1 MRKYIC
7 KIWNDIR
14 SHFKI
19 KLHILFF
26 LSSVIPVLFFLCFIY
41 PTWYNTL
48 KTKELNYMEDRILA
62 INNSLDQIL
71 LEIEKNMS
79 NIFTNSYIIS
89 AVTSDSSLLLA
100 DSYYRISTVEAILK
114 SISNYSV
121 DGFSYTLIDHSG
133 QVYSNGSTINLLED
147 FDGSLCTEI
156 KNAPAAETYFTAR
169 YTCSTDKKKTLTFA
183 RSLYVNGEICGVLI
197 VDISP
202 ELLDSFLEP
211 YKEQSYMTV
220 ITNSAYDIIYTSN
233 NFFEGGF
240 DSYRELLFTSLQS
253 PVKIRGDMYEKVHAQ
268 AFLSH
273 CNTCILIPRNLI
285 FQDSIQMRWQM
296 AVILLIIFGQTFVF
310 SDLISHSFSKQ
321 IITLKQEMVR
331 FINTRKKLSFTH
343 IRQDEISEIADGIL
357 YMEEELEKLI
367 EQIQENEKK
376 KRNLEFKA
384 LQQQINPHMI
394 YNTLNTITRLAQL
407 QGVSNIEE
415 ICCSFSNMLKLIS
428 KTTGDFITIRQE
440 IAFIQ
445 SFITL
450 KQYNSYKE
458 YSLTTEI
465 SDEVWDKP
473 IIKLLLHPL
482 IENSITHGFTRDIT
496 IGRIMISIYA
506 SGGYIHIIMEDNGS
520 GISEAALRELFSS
533 SESDSV
539 HAYKSTGIH
548 NCMERLW
555 LQYGSSRHFS
565 IDSDGK
571 TFTRIFI
578 DYPEMEEV
586 L

>member
-1 MRKYIC
+1 
-7 KIWNDIR
+7 
-14 SHFKI
+14 
-19 KLHILFF
+19 
-26 LSSVIPVLFFLCFIY
+26 
-41 PTWYNTL
+41 
-48 KTKELNYMEDRILA
+48 
-62 INNSLDQIL
+62 
-71 LEIEKNMS
+71 
-79 NIFTNSYIIS
+79 
-89 AVTSDSSLLLA
+89 
-100 DSYYRISTVEAILK
+100 
-114 SISNYSV
+114 
-121 DGFSYTLIDHSG
+121 
-133 QVYSNGSTINLLED
+133 
-147 FDGSLCTEI
+147 
-156 KNAPAAETYFTAR
+156 
-169 YTCSTDKKKTLTFA
+169 
-183 RSLYVNGEICGVLI
+183 
-197 VDISP
+197 
-202 ELLDSFLEP
+202 
-211 YKEQSYMTV
+211 
-220 ITNSAYDIIYTSN
+220 
-233 NFFEGGF
+233 
-240 DSYRELLFTSLQS
+240 
-253 PVKIRGDMYEKVHAQ
+253 
-268 AFLSH
+268 
-273 CNTCILIPRNLI
+273 
-285 FQDSIQMRWQM
+285 MRWQM

-482 IENSITHGFTRDIT
+482 IENSITHGFTKDIT

>member
-1 MRKYIC
+1 MRATIKDIAVATGFSVTTISLVLNGKAH
-7 KIWNDIR
+7 KISD
-14 SHFKI
+14 
-19 KLHILFF
+19 
-26 LSSVIPVLFFLCFIY
+26 
-41 PTWYNTL
+41 
-48 KTKELNYMEDRILA
+48 KTKKRILDA
-62 INNSLDQIL
+62 AEQMHYRPNQLAVSLVKKRSKTIGLIVPDIANVYFANMARGIDEACREHGFTVILCNTNESHERDVEYIN
-71 LEIEKNMS
+71 M
-79 NIFTNSYIIS
+79 
-89 AVTSDSSLLLA
+89 LA
-100 DSYYRISTVEAILK
+100 DK
-114 SISNYSV
+114 
-121 DGFSYTLIDHSG
+121 G
-133 QVYSNGSTINLLED
+133 
-147 FDGSLCTEI
+147 
-156 KNAPAAETYFTAR
+156 
-169 YTCSTDKKKTLTFA
+169 
-183 RSLYVNGEICGVLI
+183 
-197 VDISP
+197 
-202 ELLDSFLEP
+202 
-211 YKEQSYMTV
+211 
-220 ITNSAYDIIYTSN
+220 
-233 NFFEGGF
+233 
-240 DSYRELLFTSLQS
+240 
-253 PVKIRGDMYEKVHAQ
+253 
-268 AFLSH
+268 
-273 CNTCILIPRNLI
+273 
-285 FQDSIQMRWQM
+285 
-296 AVILLIIFGQTFVF
+296 
-310 SDLISHSFSKQ
+310 
-321 IITLKQEMVR
+321 
-331 FINTRKKLSFTH
+331 
-343 IRQDEISEIADGIL
+343 ADGIL

-482 IENSITHGFTRDIT
+482 IENSITHGFTKDIT

-520 GISEAALRELFSS
+520 GISEAALKELFSS